1 MSRRGLARSRRY
13 LVEHEYES
21 ASVTGP
27 DGFRMPIGE
36 FYGDP
41 AVALIDPEE
50 RWCAVAGEG
59 VIVYRLGAA
68 GAGVE
73 YFRSAGETVWV
84 AGLRQAGPF
93 ALELRCEDE
102 TVRVLDFGAA

>member
-1 MSRRGLARSRRY
+1 MSAHTLARSRRY

-41 AVALIDPEE
+41 AVALIDAEE

-84 AGLRQAGPF
+84 TGLRQAGTF
-93 ALELRCEDE
+93 ALELLCEDGA
-102 TVRVLDFGAA
+102 VRVIDFGAA

>member
-1 MSRRGLARSRRY
+1 MSAHTLARSCRY

-41 AVALIDPEE
+41 AVALIDAQE
-50 RWCAVAGEG
+50 RWCAVAGQG
-59 VIVYRLGAA
+59 VIVCRLAQGGAC
-68 GAGVE
+68 VE

-84 AGLRQAGPF
+84 TGLRQTGPF
-93 ALELRCEDE
+93 ALELLCEDG
-102 TVRVLDFGAA
+102 TVRMLDFGHA